1 MSEFTQ
7 SEDVVDPAQPIG
19 GNARTQLRSIV
30 ERIEHLEEEKKG
42 IVEDIRGVYQEGR
55 GNGFDVKALRAIVKR
70 RAQDKAALAEHEAV
84 LALYMDALG
93 MV

>member
-7 SEDVVDPAQPIG
+7 SEDVPAQPIG

-42 IVEDIRGVYQEGR
+42 IASDIRDVYTEAKGS
-55 GNGFDVKALRAIVKR
+55 GFDSKALRAIVKR